1 MIEFQVS
8 GIKKGITEWSNYAWN
23 IEKKKGKSNER
34 MKHEQQRNHCVQD
47 VQ

>member
-23 IEKKKGKSNER
+23 IEKKKSQ
-34 MKHEQQRNHCVQD
+34 EQRKD
-47 VQ
+47 EAWATA